1 MAEIRYIK
9 VADGYL
15 AKKAGDSPDKDT
27 NKKILLGAR
36 VHVDLANAANGWAPA
51 TSVPDKEGNVR
62 AGFINLAFVSEEQ
75 QLKVFYTDVGQGD
88 AVLIEAEGGIVI
100 IDGGPNKGF
109 NEVLKLR
116 LDTLS
121 RADQHVGLPPRQSL
135 FINAVVVTHFDLDH
149 YYGLKSVFENPD
161 FEFGTLYHNGLPR
174 YGKNAGKDLDL
185 GTVIEHQDSTRSIS
199 TDLTDFA
206 SAEDLVASN
215 LLKTENGNDNRF
227 SEFLQAVIGAKNAG
241 RVGSIRRL
249 FRRNTSGTAELLP
262 NVDPNL
268 QFEILGPVTTKTGGS
283 IRLPVFH
290 DPHDVTET
298 NPTPA
303 ASDSHTLNGN
313 SIVLRLCYN
322 NMRFLFGGDLNQPA
336 QKYLSEKYG
345 GLAAFKVHV
354 NKACHHGSS
363 DFDLDYLKAVSP
375 DATVFSSG
383 DDGEYDHPLPDAMG
397 TAAKHSQ
404 GDFPLVFSTELARDY
419 KISGGFKLGHIN
431 ARSNG
436 DVIVMA
442 QKKEKVSKKDPWH
455 DFPLPYPGP
464 FGGGH

>member
-1 MAEIRYIK
+1 MSEIRYVK

-15 AKKAGDSPDKDT
+15 AKKAGDPPNKST
-27 NKKILLGAR
+27 NMEILLGAR
-36 VHVDLANAANGWAPA
+36 LHIDLANEADGWAPA
-51 TSVPDKEGNVR
+51 TSVPDSSGKVR
-62 AGFINLAFVSEEQ
+62 TGFINLDFVSEEQ

-116 LDTLS
+116 LESLR
-121 RADQHVGLPPRQSL
+121 RADQAAGLPPRQLL

-174 YGKNAGKDLDL
+174 YGNGAGKGLDL
-185 GTVIEHQDSTRSIS
+185 GNVIEHQDGTESIS
-199 TDLTDFA
+199 VDLTDFA
-206 SAEDLVASN
+206 FAEDLVAGN
-215 LLKTENGNDNRF
+215 LLKTEKGNDNKF
-227 SEFLQAVIGAKNAG
+227 SKFLQAVIGAKNDG
-241 RVGSIRRL
+241 RLKSMRRL
-249 FRRNTSGTAELLP
+249 FRRDTSSPVALLP
-262 NVDPNL
+262 NVGPDL
-268 QFEILGPVTTKTGGS
+268 QFEILGPVTTKTSGS
-283 IRLPVFH
+283 IRLPVFPN
-290 DPHDVTET
+290 PHKITKE

-303 ASDSHTLNGN
+303 ASSSHTINGN
-313 SIVLRLCYN
+313 SIVLRLCYK

-345 GLAAFKVHV
+345 ETNPFKAHV

-363 DFDLDYLKAVSP
+363 DLDLDYLKAVSP

-383 DDGEYDHPLPDAMG
+383 DDGSYDHPLPDAIG
-397 TAAKHSQ
+397 AAAKHSE

-419 KISGGFKLGHIN
+419 KVSGKFKFGHIN

-442 QKKEKVSKKDPWH
+442 QKKEKPSVKDPWH
-455 DFPLPYPGP
+455 DYPLPYSGP
-464 FGGGH
+464 FGDGH